1 MATIGSLT
9 VKLGLVT
16 VEWDKATAKAKQDA
30 KDLKTAF
37 NNLGVDV
44 SKLKNLFNA
53 LGGAA
58 GLSLAGVTALAHGA
72 MNLADEVSDLSK
84 GFGISIAKT
93 LQFKDALTQA
103 GGKGEQAAKVL
114 GTLFSKIEEAQGGN
128 ESAIATFEQIGLS
141 FEELRGM
148 NPEEALNKVV
158 DGLKEVTSQYE
169 RVKLIKE
176 LLGKGG
182 LGVSLDDLAERMNM
196 TTNEFKQAE
205 KAMQSLGDLSDSLKA
220 TLENL
225 KIAFAEMVAP
235 FVGDGKFV
243 INVNQFKAA
252 MVAIT
257 AAGVVSGMFKLVEAF
272 VLLNKLMKTTAS
284 LGIALSAAGGIKG
297 IAMAGAGLAA
307 YFGAKAAFDA
317 GDEEAAAAPSPTET
331 TGSNTQPTGRNP
343 APAKRGSD
351 AAVARVALA
360 RQLLEIEKQR
370 GELKVKAL
378 SQDQLTTDLAEVELK
393 RKEEIARAQAELNS
407 NLAKENL
414 SNREKGAFSDQ
425 YNAAVNSANLKS
437 KEQTNYLLA
446 AREKE
451 LRILKEKTAYEMER
465 YKLDA
470 AGIILD
476 VQRIGMT
483 EKTYAYVQE
492 ILNFERRRLELNQQL
507 IDAKNQYGEGKRY
520 DAEIERINQIID
532 AETKLHEMRTQY
544 LLAAREKELRI
555 FKEKTAYEMEK
566 YKLDAAGIILDVQR
580 LGMTEKQYAYAQEIF
595 NFERRRLELNQQL
608 IDAKSEYGEGE
619 RYDMEAERINKVI
632 DAETKLH
639 ELRMQSVQDKENQVR
654 ANQILTDSEKAG
666 FDTMV
671 GNLQSLGQHSK
682 TAFAAWKAMAIAQT
696 IIDTYSSAVGSYKAL
711 AGIPIIGPALG
722 FTAAAIAVAAG
733 MARVSAIRSTQY
745 QGRAK
750 GGVMS
755 ANQPYLV
762 GEEGAEMVIPNQS
775 SMVVPAG
782 RTAGMMGNQP
792 SVVYN
797 GTVIQNMQAIDTQS
811 AAQFL
816 ARNKDSVYA
825 ANMSAARGLPTS
837 R

>member
-16 VEWDKATAKAKQDA
+16 VEWDKATTKAKQDA

-44 SKLKNLFNA
+44 SKLKNLFNT

-103 GGKGEQAAKVL
+103 GGNGEQAAKVL

-141 FEELRGM
+141 FQELRDM
-148 NPEEALNKVV
+148 NPEQAINRVV
-158 DGLKEVTSQYE
+158 EGLKGVTSQYE
-169 RVKLIKE
+169 RIKLIKE

-182 LGVSLDDLAERMNM
+182 LGISLDDLAERMNM

-205 KAMQSLGDLSDSLKA
+205 QSMQTLADLSDSLKA

-235 FVGDGKFV
+235 FIGDGKFV
-243 INVNQFKAA
+243 INVNEFKAA

-257 AAGVVSGMFKLVEAF
+257 AAGVISGMFKLVEAF
-272 VLLNKLMKTTAS
+272 VLLNKLLKTTAS
-284 LGIALSAAGGIKG
+284 LGLAISAAGGIKG

-307 YFGAKAAFDA
+307 YFGAKAAFDLA
-317 GDEEAAAAPSPTET
+317 DEEAANAPPTPGASPA
-331 TGSNTQPTGRNP
+331 GSKAQPTGRNP

-351 AAVARVALA
+351 AAVAAVGLA
-360 RQLLEIEKQR
+360 RKMLEIEKER
-370 GELKVKAL
+370 GALKVKSL
-378 SQDQLTTDLAEVELK
+378 SQDQLTIDLAEVELK
-393 RKEEIARAQAELNS
+393 RKEEIAKAQAQYTS
-407 NLAKENL
+407 NLAKDKL
-414 SNREKGAFSDQ
+414 SEREKSAFAGQ
-425 YNAAVNSANLKS
+425 YNQAMQMANQKA
-437 KEQTNYLLA
+437 KEQIDYLLA

-451 LRILKEKTAYEMER
+451 LRILKEKTAYEMEK
-465 YKLDA
+465 YKLDG
-470 AGIILD
+470 AGILLD
-476 VQRIGMT
+476 TQRISMT
-483 EKTYAYVQE
+483 EKAFAYAQE
-492 ILNFERRRLELNQQL
+492 FLNFERRRLELNQQL
-507 IDAKNQYGEGKRY
+507 IDAKNQYGEGERY
-520 DAEIERINQIID
+520 DA
-532 AETKLHEMRTQY
+532 
-544 LLAAREKELRI
+544 
-555 FKEKTAYEMEK
+555 
-566 YKLDAAGIILDVQR
+566 
-580 LGMTEKQYAYAQEIF
+580 
-595 NFERRRLELNQQL
+595 
-608 IDAKSEYGEGE
+608 
-619 RYDMEAERINKVI
+619 EAERINKVI
-632 DAETKLH
+632 DAETQLH
-639 ELRMQSVQDKENQVR
+639 QLRLQSIQDKENQVR
-654 ANQILTDSEKAG
+654 AQQILTDTEKAG

-671 GNLQSLGQHSK
+671 GNLQALGQQSK

-696 IIDTYSSAVGSYKAL
+696 VIDTYASAVSSYKAL
-711 AGIPIIGPALG
+711 AGIPIVGPALG

-733 MARVSAIRSTQY
+733 MARVAAIRSTQY

-750 GGVMS
+750 GGVMT

-782 RTAGMMGNQP
+782 RTAGMMGNSP

-825 ANMSAARGLPTS
+825 ANMSAARGLPQS

>member
-30 KDLKTAF
+30 KDLQKSF
-37 NNLGVDV
+37 NNLGVNLNG
-44 SKLKNLFNA
+44 LKNIFNA
-53 LGGAA
+53 VGGAA
-58 GLSLAGVTALAHGA
+58 GVSLAGLGALMHGTMA
-72 MNLADEVSDLSK
+72 LGDEVSDLSK

-93 LQFKDALTQA
+93 LQFKEALTQA
-103 GGKGEQAAKVL
+103 GGNGEQAAKVL
-114 GTLFSKIEEAQGGN
+114 STLFSKIEEAQGGN
-128 ESAIATFEQIGLS
+128 EKAISTFEQIGLT
-141 FEELRGM
+141 FEELRAM
-148 NPEEALNKVV
+148 RPEEAINKVV
-158 DGLKEVTSQYE
+158 DGLKGVGNEFE

-176 LLGKGG
+176 LLGRGG
-182 LGVSLDDLAERMNM
+182 IGVSLDELSERLGMSVA
-196 TTNEFKQAE
+196 EFKQAE
-205 KAMQSLGDLSDSLKA
+205 KALETFGALSDALKESL
-220 TLENL
+220 TNL
-225 KIAFAEMVAP
+225 KIAFAEIVAP
-235 FVGDGKFV
+235 FIGDGKFV
-243 INVNQFKAA
+243 INVNEFKAA

-272 VLLNKLMKTTAS
+272 TLLNKLMKTTAS

-317 GDEEAAAAPSPTET
+317 SDEEAAAAPAAP
-331 TGSNTQPTGRNP
+331 GAPPAAGAKPTGRNP
-343 APAKRGSD
+343 DPAKRGSD

-360 RQLLEIEKQR
+360 KQLLEIEKQR

-414 SNREKGAFSDQ
+414 SNREKGAFAGQ
-425 YNAAVNSANLKS
+425 YNAAMAMANQKA
-437 KEQTNYLLA
+437 KEQIDYLLA

-451 LRILKEKTAYEMER
+451 LRMLKEKTAFEMER

-483 EKTYAYVQE
+483 EKAYAYAQE
-492 ILNFERRRLELNQQL
+492 MLNWERRRIEINQQL
-507 IDAKNQYGEGKRY
+507 IDAKNQYGEGERY
-520 DAEIERINQIID
+520 DA
-532 AETKLHEMRTQY
+532 
-544 LLAAREKELRI
+544 
-555 FKEKTAYEMEK
+555 
-566 YKLDAAGIILDVQR
+566 
-580 LGMTEKQYAYAQEIF
+580 
-595 NFERRRLELNQQL
+595 
-608 IDAKSEYGEGE
+608 
-619 RYDMEAERINKVI
+619 EAERINKVLE
-632 DAETKLH
+632 AERQLH
-639 ELRMQSVQDKENQVR
+639 ELRMQSIQDKENQVR

-682 TAFAAWKAMAIAQT
+682 AAFAAWKAMAIAQT
-696 IIDTYSSAVGSYKAL
+696 IIDTYTSAVASYKSL
-711 AGIPIIGPALG
+711 AGIPYVGPALG

-750 GGVMS
+750 GGVMT

-782 RTAGMMGNQP
+782 RTAGMMGNSP

-825 ANMSAARGLPTS
+825 ANLSAARGLPQS

>member
-16 VEWDKATAKAKQDA
+16 VEWDKATTKAKQDA

-44 SKLKNLFNA
+44 SKLKNLFNT

-103 GGKGEQAAKVL
+103 GGNGEQAAKVL

-141 FEELRGM
+141 FEELRNM
-148 NPEEALNKVV
+148 NPEQAINKVV
-158 DGLKEVTSQYE
+158 EGLKGVTSQYE
-169 RVKLIKE
+169 RIKLIKE

-182 LGVSLDDLAERMNM
+182 LGISLDDLAERMNM

-205 KAMQSLGDLSDSLKA
+205 QSMQTLADLSDSLKA

-235 FVGDGKFV
+235 FIGDGKFV
-243 INVNQFKAA
+243 INVNEFKAA

-257 AAGVVSGMFKLVEAF
+257 AAGVISGMFKLVEAF
-272 VLLNKLMKTTAS
+272 VLLNKLLKTTAS
-284 LGIALSAAGGIKG
+284 LGLAISAAGGVKG

-307 YFGAKAAFDA
+307 YFGAKAAFDSA
-317 GDEEAAAAPSPTET
+317 DEEAAAAPAPTT
-331 TGSNTQPTGRNP
+331 ATPANNAKPTGRNP

-351 AAVARVALA
+351 AAVAAVGLA
-360 RQLLEIEKQR
+360 RKMLEIEKQR
-370 GELKVKAL
+370 GELKIKAL
-378 SQDQLTTDLAEVELK
+378 SQDQLTIDLAEVELK
-393 RKEEIARAQAELNS
+393 RKEEIAKAQAQYTS
-407 NLAKENL
+407 NLAKDKL
-414 SNREKGAFSDQ
+414 SEREKSAFAGQ
-425 YNAAVNSANLKS
+425 YNQAMQMANQKS
-437 KEQTNYLLA
+437 KEQIDYLLA

-451 LRILKEKTAYEMER
+451 LRILKEKTAYEMEK
-465 YKLDA
+465 YKLDG
-470 AGIILD
+470 AGILLD

-483 EKTYAYVQE
+483 EKAYAYAQE
-492 ILNFERRRLELNQQL
+492 FLNFERRRLELNQQL
-507 IDAKNQYGEGKRY
+507 IDAKNQYGEG
-520 DAEIERINQIID
+520 
-532 AETKLHEMRTQY
+532 
-544 LLAAREKELRI
+544 
-555 FKEKTAYEMEK
+555 
-566 YKLDAAGIILDVQR
+566 
-580 LGMTEKQYAYAQEIF
+580 
-595 NFERRRLELNQQL
+595 
-608 IDAKSEYGEGE
+608 E
-619 RYDMEAERINKVI
+619 RYQAEAERINQVI
-632 DAETKLH
+632 DAETQLH
-639 ELRMQSVQDKENQVR
+639 QLRLQSIQDKENQVR

-682 TAFAAWKAMAIAQT
+682 AAFAAWKAMAIAQT
-696 IIDTYSSAVGSYKAL
+696 IIDTYTSAVASYKSL
-711 AGIPIIGPALG
+711 AGIPYVGPALG

-782 RTAGMMGNQP
+782 RTAGMMGNSP

-825 ANMSAARGLPTS
+825 ANMSAARGLPQS

>member
-44 SKLKNLFNA
+44 SKLKNLFNT

-58 GLSLAGVTALAHGA
+58 GLSLAGVTALAHGTMA
-72 MNLADEVSDLSK
+72 LADEVSDLSK

-103 GGKGEQAAKVL
+103 GGNGEQAAKVL
-114 GTLFSKIEEAQGGN
+114 GTLFTKIEDAQGGN
-128 ESAIATFEQIGLS
+128 EAAIATFEQIGLS
-141 FEELRGM
+141 FEELRNM
-148 NPEEALNKVV
+148 NPEEAINKVV
-158 DGLKEVTSQYE
+158 DGLKGVTSQYE
-169 RVKLIKE
+169 RIKLIKE

-182 LGVSLDDLAERMNM
+182 LGISLDDLAERMSM

-205 KAMQSLGDLSDSLKA
+205 QSMQTLADLSDSLKA

-243 INVNQFKAA
+243 INVNEFKAA

-257 AAGVVSGMFKLVEAF
+257 AVGVINGMFKLVEAF
-272 VLLNKLMKTTAS
+272 TLLNKLMKTTAS

-297 IAMAGAGLAA
+297 VAMAGAGLAA

-317 GDEEAAAAPSPTET
+317 SDEEAAAAPAPTANAP
-331 TGSNTQPTGRNP
+331 GSKAQPTGRNP

-351 AAVARVALA
+351 AAMAAVGLA
-360 RQLLEIEKQR
+360 RKMLEIEKQR
-370 GELKVKAL
+370 AELKVKSL
-378 SQDQLTTDLAEVELK
+378 SQDQLTIDLAEVELK
-393 RKEEIARAQAELNS
+393 RKEEIAKAQAQYTT
-407 NLAKENL
+407 NLAKDKL
-414 SNREKGAFSDQ
+414 SEREKAAFAGQ
-425 YNAAVNSANLKS
+425 YNTAMQAANQKA
-437 KEQTNYLLA
+437 KEQIDYLLA

-451 LRILKEKTAYEMER
+451 LRILKEKTAYEMEK
-465 YKLDA
+465 YKLDG

-483 EKTYAYVQE
+483 EKQFLYAQE
-492 ILNFERRRLELNQQL
+492 ILNFERRRVELNQQL
-507 IDAKNQYGEGKRY
+507 IDAKNQYGEGERY
-520 DAEIERINQIID
+520 DAEADRINQ
-532 AETKLHEMRTQY
+532 
-544 LLAAREKELRI
+544 
-555 FKEKTAYEMEK
+555 
-566 YKLDAAGIILDVQR
+566 
-580 LGMTEKQYAYAQEIF
+580 
-595 NFERRRLELNQQL
+595 
-608 IDAKSEYGEGE
+608 
-619 RYDMEAERINKVI
+619 VI
-632 DAETKLH
+632 DAETRLH
-639 ELRMQSVQDKENQVR
+639 ELRMQSIQDKENQVR

-696 IIDTYSSAVGSYKAL
+696 VIDTYSSAVSSYKAL

-722 FTAAAIAVAAG
+722 FTAAGIAVAAG
-733 MARVSAIRSTQY
+733 MARVAAIRSTQY

-750 GGVMS
+750 GGVMT

-782 RTAGMMGNQP
+782 RTAGMMGNTP

-825 ANMSAARGLPTS
+825 ANMSAARGLPQS

>member
-30 KDLKTAF
+30 KDLQKSF
-37 NNLGVDV
+37 NNLGVNLNG
-44 SKLKNLFNA
+44 LKNIFNA
-53 LGGAA
+53 VGGAA
-58 GLSLAGVTALAHGA
+58 GVSLAGLGALMHGTMA
-72 MNLADEVSDLSK
+72 LGDEVSDLSK

-93 LQFKDALTQA
+93 LQFKEALTQA
-103 GGKGEQAAKVL
+103 GGNGEQAAKVL
-114 GTLFSKIEEAQGGN
+114 STLFSKIEEAQGGN
-128 ESAIATFEQIGLS
+128 EKAISTFEQIGLT
-141 FEELRGM
+141 FEELRAM
-148 NPEEALNKVV
+148 RPEEAINKVV
-158 DGLKEVTSQYE
+158 DGLKGVGNEFE

-176 LLGKGG
+176 LLGRGG
-182 LGVSLDDLAERMNM
+182 IGVSLDELSERLGMSVA
-196 TTNEFKQAE
+196 EFKQAE
-205 KAMQSLGDLSDSLKA
+205 KALETFGALSDALKESL
-220 TLENL
+220 TNL
-225 KIAFAEMVAP
+225 KIAFAEIVAP
-235 FVGDGKFV
+235 FIGDGKFV
-243 INVNQFKAA
+243 INVNEFKAA

-272 VLLNKLMKTTAS
+272 TLLNKLMKTTAS

-317 GDEEAAAAPSPTET
+317 SDEEAAAAPPTPGAT
-331 TGSNTQPTGRNP
+331 PAAGAKPTGRNP
-343 APAKRGSD
+343 DPAKRGSD

-414 SNREKGAFSDQ
+414 SNREKGAFAGQ
-425 YNAAVNSANLKS
+425 YNAAMASANQKA
-437 KEQTNYLLA
+437 KEQIDYLLA

-451 LRILKEKTAYEMER
+451 LRMLKEKTAFEMER

-476 VQRIGMT
+476 VQRVGMT
-483 EKTYAYVQE
+483 EKQYLYAQE
-492 ILNFERRRLELNQQL
+492 ILNWERRRIEINQQL
-507 IDAKNQYGEGKRY
+507 IDAKNQYGEGERY
-520 DAEIERINQIID
+520 DA
-532 AETKLHEMRTQY
+532 
-544 LLAAREKELRI
+544 
-555 FKEKTAYEMEK
+555 
-566 YKLDAAGIILDVQR
+566 
-580 LGMTEKQYAYAQEIF
+580 
-595 NFERRRLELNQQL
+595 
-608 IDAKSEYGEGE
+608 
-619 RYDMEAERINKVI
+619 EAERINKVLE
-632 DAETKLH
+632 AERALH
-639 ELRMQSVQDKENQVR
+639 ELRMQSIQDKENQVR

-682 TAFAAWKAMAIAQT
+682 AAFAAWKAMAIAQT
-696 IIDTYSSAVGSYKAL
+696 IIDTYTSAVASYKSL
-711 AGIPIIGPALG
+711 AGIPYVGPALG

-733 MARVSAIRSTQY
+733 MARVAAIRSTQY

-750 GGVMS
+750 GGVMT

-782 RTAGMMGNQP
+782 RTAGMMGNSP

-825 ANMSAARGLPTS
+825 ANMSAARGLPQS

>member
-30 KDLKTAF
+30 KDLQKSF
-37 NNLGVDV
+37 NNLGVNLNG
-44 SKLKNLFNA
+44 LKNIFNA
-53 LGGAA
+53 VGGAA
-58 GLSLAGVTALAHGA
+58 GVSLAGLGALMHGTMA
-72 MNLADEVSDLSK
+72 LGDEVSDLSK

-93 LQFKDALTQA
+93 LQFKEALTQA
-103 GGKGEQAAKVL
+103 GGNGEQAAKVL
-114 GTLFSKIEEAQGGN
+114 STLFSKIEEAQGGN
-128 ESAIATFEQIGLS
+128 EKAISTFEQIGLT
-141 FEELRGM
+141 FEELRAM
-148 NPEEALNKVV
+148 RPEEAINKVV
-158 DGLKEVTSQYE
+158 DGLKGVGNEFE

-176 LLGKGG
+176 LLGRGG
-182 LGVSLDDLAERMNM
+182 IGVSLDELSERLGMSVA
-196 TTNEFKQAE
+196 EFKQAE
-205 KAMQSLGDLSDSLKA
+205 KALETFGALSDALKESL
-220 TLENL
+220 TNL
-225 KIAFAEMVAP
+225 KIAFAEIVAP
-235 FVGDGKFV
+235 FIGDGKFV
-243 INVNQFKAA
+243 INVNEFKAA

-272 VLLNKLMKTTAS
+272 TLLNKLMKTTAS

-317 GDEEAAAAPSPTET
+317 SDEEAAAAPAAPGATPAA
-331 TGSNTQPTGRNP
+331 GAKPTGRNP
-343 APAKRGSD
+343 DPAKRGSD

-414 SNREKGAFSDQ
+414 SNREKGAFAGQ
-425 YNAAVNSANLKS
+425 YNAAMAMANQKA
-437 KEQTNYLLA
+437 KEQIDYLLA

-451 LRILKEKTAYEMER
+451 LRMLKEKTAFEMER

-483 EKTYAYVQE
+483 EKAYSYAQE
-492 ILNFERRRLELNQQL
+492 MLNWERRRLEINQQM
-507 IDAKNQYGEGKRY
+507 IDAKNQYGEGERF
-520 DAEIERINQIID
+520 DA
-532 AETKLHEMRTQY
+532 
-544 LLAAREKELRI
+544 
-555 FKEKTAYEMEK
+555 
-566 YKLDAAGIILDVQR
+566 
-580 LGMTEKQYAYAQEIF
+580 
-595 NFERRRLELNQQL
+595 
-608 IDAKSEYGEGE
+608 
-619 RYDMEAERINKVI
+619 EAERINKVLE
-632 DAETKLH
+632 AERQLH
-639 ELRMQSVQDKENQVR
+639 ELRMQSIQDKENQVR

-682 TAFAAWKAMAIAQT
+682 AAFAAWKAMAIAQT
-696 IIDTYSSAVGSYKAL
+696 IIDTYTSAVASYKSL
-711 AGIPIIGPALG
+711 AGIPYVGPALG

-750 GGVMS
+750 GGVMT

-825 ANMSAARGLPTS
+825 ANMSAARGLPQS

>member
-16 VEWDKATAKAKQDA
+16 VEWDKATTKAKQDA

-44 SKLKNLFNA
+44 SKLKNLFNT

-103 GGKGEQAAKVL
+103 GGNGEQAAKVL

-141 FEELRGM
+141 FQELRDM
-148 NPEEALNKVV
+148 NPEQAINRVV
-158 DGLKEVTSQYE
+158 EGLKGVTSQYE
-169 RVKLIKE
+169 RIKLIKE

-182 LGVSLDDLAERMNM
+182 LGISLDDLAERMNM

-205 KAMQSLGDLSDSLKA
+205 QSMQTLADLSDSLKA

-235 FVGDGKFV
+235 FIGDGKFV
-243 INVNQFKAA
+243 INVNEFKAA

-257 AAGVVSGMFKLVEAF
+257 AAGVISGMFKLVEAF
-272 VLLNKLMKTTAS
+272 VLLNKLLKTTAS
-284 LGIALSAAGGIKG
+284 LGLAISAAGGIKG

-307 YFGAKAAFDA
+307 YFGAKAAFDSA
-317 GDEEAAAAPSPTET
+317 DEEAANAPPTPGET
-331 TGSNTQPTGRNP
+331 PAGSKAQPTGRNP

-351 AAVARVALA
+351 AAMAAVGLA
-360 RQLLEIEKQR
+360 RKMLEIEKQR

-378 SQDQLTTDLAEVELK
+378 SQDQLTIDLAEVELK
-393 RKEEIARAQAELNS
+393 RKEEIAKAQAQYTS
-407 NLAKENL
+407 NLAKDKL
-414 SNREKGAFSDQ
+414 SEREKSAFAGQ
-425 YNAAVNSANLKS
+425 YNTAMQAANQKA
-437 KEQTNYLLA
+437 KEQIDYLLA

-451 LRILKEKTAYEMER
+451 IRILKEKTAYEMEK
-465 YKLDA
+465 YKLDG
-470 AGIILD
+470 AGILLD
-476 VQRIGMT
+476 TQRISMT
-483 EKTYAYVQE
+483 EKQFAYAQE
-492 ILNFERRRLELNQQL
+492 FLNFERRRLELNQQL
-507 IDAKNQYGEGKRY
+507 IDAKNQYGEG
-520 DAEIERINQIID
+520 
-532 AETKLHEMRTQY
+532 
-544 LLAAREKELRI
+544 
-555 FKEKTAYEMEK
+555 
-566 YKLDAAGIILDVQR
+566 
-580 LGMTEKQYAYAQEIF
+580 
-595 NFERRRLELNQQL
+595 
-608 IDAKSEYGEGE
+608 E
-619 RYDMEAERINKVI
+619 RYQAEAERINQVI
-632 DAETKLH
+632 NAETQLH
-639 ELRMQSVQDKENQVR
+639 QLRLQSIQDKENQVR
-654 ANQILTDSEKAG
+654 AQQILTDTEKAG

-696 IIDTYSSAVGSYKAL
+696 VIDTYSSAVASYKSL

-750 GGVMS
+750 GGVMT

-782 RTAGMMGNQP
+782 RTAGMMGNSP

-825 ANMSAARGLPTS
+825 ANMSAARGLPQS

>member
-44 SKLKNLFNA
+44 SKLKNLFNT

-58 GLSLAGVTALAHGA
+58 GLSLAGVTALAHGSMA
-72 MNLADEVSDLSK
+72 LADEVSDLSK

-103 GGKGEQAAKVL
+103 GGNGEQAAKVL

-141 FEELRGM
+141 FEELRNL
-148 NPEEALNKVV
+148 NPEQAINKVV
-158 DGLKEVTSQYE
+158 DGLKGVTSQYE
-169 RVKLIKE
+169 RIKLIKE

-182 LGVSLDDLAERMNM
+182 LGISLDDLAERMNM

-205 KAMQSLGDLSDSLKA
+205 QAMQTLADLSDSLKA

-235 FVGDGKFV
+235 FIGDGKFV
-243 INVNQFKAA
+243 INVNEFKAA

-272 VLLNKLMKTTAS
+272 MLLNKLMKTTAS
-284 LGIALSAAGGIKG
+284 LGLALSAAGGIKG

-307 YFGAKAAFDA
+307 YFGAKAAFDSA
-317 GDEEAAAAPSPTET
+317 DEEAAAAPSPTT
-331 TGSNTQPTGRNP
+331 TTPTGNSKPTGRNP

-351 AAVARVALA
+351 AAVAAVGLA
-360 RQLLEIEKQR
+360 RKMLEIEKER
-370 GELKVKAL
+370 GALKIKSL
-378 SQDQLTTDLAEVELK
+378 SQDQLTIDLAEVELK
-393 RKEEIARAQAELNS
+393 RKEEIAKAQAQYTS
-407 NLAKENL
+407 NLAKDKL
-414 SNREKGAFSDQ
+414 SEREKAAFAGQ
-425 YNAAVNSANLKS
+425 YNQAMQMANQKA
-437 KEQTNYLLA
+437 KEQIDYLLA

-451 LRILKEKTAYEMER
+451 LRILKEKTAYELEK
-465 YKLDA
+465 YKLDG

-483 EKTYAYVQE
+483 EKAYAYAQE
-492 ILNFERRRLELNQQL
+492 MLNWERRRLEINQQM
-507 IDAKNQYGEGKRY
+507 IDAKNQYGEGERF
-520 DAEIERINQIID
+520 DA
-532 AETKLHEMRTQY
+532 
-544 LLAAREKELRI
+544 
-555 FKEKTAYEMEK
+555 
-566 YKLDAAGIILDVQR
+566 
-580 LGMTEKQYAYAQEIF
+580 
-595 NFERRRLELNQQL
+595 
-608 IDAKSEYGEGE
+608 
-619 RYDMEAERINKVI
+619 EAERINKVLE
-632 DAETKLH
+632 AERALH
-639 ELRMQSVQDKENQVR
+639 ELRMQSIQDKENQVR

-671 GNLQSLGQHSK
+671 GNLQALGQHSK
-682 TAFAAWKAMAIAQT
+682 AAFAAWKAMAIAQT
-696 IIDTYSSAVGSYKAL
+696 IIDTYTSAVASYKSL
-711 AGIPIIGPALG
+711 AGIPYVGPALG

-782 RTAGMMGNQP
+782 RTAGMMGNSP
-792 SVVYN
+792 SIVYN
-797 GTVIQNMQAIDTQS
+797 GTVVQNMQAIDTQS

-816 ARNKDSVYA
+816 ARNKDMVYA
-825 ANMSAARGLPTS
+825 ANMSAARGLPQS

>member
-16 VEWDKATAKAKQDA
+16 VEWDKATTKAKQDA

-44 SKLKNLFNA
+44 SKLKNLFNT

-103 GGKGEQAAKVL
+103 GGNGEQAAKVL

-141 FEELRGM
+141 FEELRNM
-148 NPEEALNKVV
+148 NPEQAINKVV
-158 DGLKEVTSQYE
+158 EGLKGVTSQYE
-169 RVKLIKE
+169 RIKLIKE

-182 LGVSLDDLAERMNM
+182 LGISLDDLAERMNM

-205 KAMQSLGDLSDSLKA
+205 QSMQTLADLSDSLKA

-235 FVGDGKFV
+235 FIGDGKFV
-243 INVNQFKAA
+243 INVNEFKAA

-257 AAGVVSGMFKLVEAF
+257 AAGVISGMFKLVEAF
-272 VLLNKLMKTTAS
+272 VLLNKLLKTTAS
-284 LGIALSAAGGIKG
+284 LGLAISAAGGIKG

-307 YFGAKAAFDA
+307 YFGAKAAFDSA
-317 GDEEAAAAPSPTET
+317 DEEAAAAPAPTT
-331 TGSNTQPTGRNP
+331 TTPGNNAKPTGRNP

-351 AAVARVALA
+351 AAVAAVGLA
-360 RQLLEIEKQR
+360 RKMLEIEKQR
-370 GELKVKAL
+370 GELKVKSL
-378 SQDQLTTDLAEVELK
+378 SQDQLTIDLAEVELK
-393 RKEEIARAQAELNS
+393 RKEEIAKAQAQYTS
-407 NLAKENL
+407 NLAKDKL
-414 SNREKGAFSDQ
+414 SEREKAAFAGQ
-425 YNAAVNSANLKS
+425 YNQAMQMANQKA
-437 KEQTNYLLA
+437 KEQIDYLLA

-451 LRILKEKTAYEMER
+451 LRILKEKTAYEMEK
-465 YKLDA
+465 YKLDG
-470 AGIILD
+470 AGILLD

-483 EKTYAYVQE
+483 EKAYAYAQE
-492 ILNFERRRLELNQQL
+492 FLNFERRRLELNQQL
-507 IDAKNQYGEGKRY
+507 IDAKNQYGEG
-520 DAEIERINQIID
+520 
-532 AETKLHEMRTQY
+532 
-544 LLAAREKELRI
+544 
-555 FKEKTAYEMEK
+555 
-566 YKLDAAGIILDVQR
+566 
-580 LGMTEKQYAYAQEIF
+580 
-595 NFERRRLELNQQL
+595 
-608 IDAKSEYGEGE
+608 E
-619 RYDMEAERINKVI
+619 RYQAEAERINQVI
-632 DAETKLH
+632 DAETQLH
-639 ELRMQSVQDKENQVR
+639 QLRLQSIQDKENQVR

-682 TAFAAWKAMAIAQT
+682 AAFAAWKAMAIAQT
-696 IIDTYSSAVGSYKAL
+696 IIDTYTSAVASYKSL
-711 AGIPIIGPALG
+711 AGIPYVGPALG

-782 RTAGMMGNQP
+782 RTAGMMGNSP

-825 ANMSAARGLPTS
+825 ANMSAARGLPQS

>member
-30 KDLKTAF
+30 KDLQKSF
-37 NNLGVDV
+37 NNLGVNLTG
-44 SKLKNLFNA
+44 LKNVFNA
-53 LGGAA
+53 VGGAA
-58 GLSLAGVTALAHGA
+58 GVSLAGLGALMHGTMA
-72 MNLADEVSDLSK
+72 LGDEVSDLSK

-93 LQFKDALTQA
+93 LQFKEALTQA
-103 GGKGEQAAKVL
+103 GGNGEQAAKVL
-114 GTLFSKIEEAQGGN
+114 STLFSKIEEAQGGN
-128 ESAIATFEQIGLS
+128 EKAISTFEQIGLT
-141 FEELRGM
+141 FEELRAM
-148 NPEEALNKVV
+148 RPEEAINKVV
-158 DGLKEVTSQYE
+158 DGLKGVGNEFE

-176 LLGKGG
+176 LLGRGG
-182 LGVSLDDLAERMNM
+182 IGVSLDELSERLGMSVA
-196 TTNEFKQAE
+196 EFKQAE
-205 KAMQSLGDLSDSLKA
+205 KALETFGNLSDALKESL
-220 TLENL
+220 TNL
-225 KIAFAEMVAP
+225 KIAFAELVAP

-243 INVNQFKAA
+243 INVNEFKAA

-272 VLLNKLMKTTAS
+272 TLLNKLMKTTAS
-284 LGIALSAAGGIKG
+284 LGLALSAAGGIKG

-317 GDEEAAAAPSPTET
+317 SDEEAAAAPAAPGATPAA
-331 TGSNTQPTGRNP
+331 GSNKPTGRNP
-343 APAKRGSD
+343 EPAKRGSD

-360 RQLLEIEKQR
+360 KEMLRIEKER
-370 GELKVKAL
+370 GELRIKGL
-378 SQDQLTTDLAEVELK
+378 SQDQLVIDLAEVELK
-393 RKEEIARAQAELNS
+393 RKEEIARAQSELNT

-414 SNREKGAFSDQ
+414 SNREKGAFAAQ
-425 YNAAVNSANLKS
+425 YNTAMAMANQKA
-437 KEQTNYLLA
+437 KEQVDYLLA

-451 LRILKEKTAYEMER
+451 LRILKEKTAFEMEKYR
-465 YKLDA
+465 LDE

-483 EKTYAYVQE
+483 EKAYLYAQE
-492 ILNFERRRLELNQQL
+492 MLNWERRRVELNQQL
-507 IDAKNQYGEGKRY
+507 IDAKNQYGEGERF
-520 DAEIERINQIID
+520 DA
-532 AETKLHEMRTQY
+532 
-544 LLAAREKELRI
+544 
-555 FKEKTAYEMEK
+555 
-566 YKLDAAGIILDVQR
+566 
-580 LGMTEKQYAYAQEIF
+580 
-595 NFERRRLELNQQL
+595 
-608 IDAKSEYGEGE
+608 
-619 RYDMEAERINKVI
+619 EAERINKVI
-632 DAETKLH
+632 DAETRLH
-639 ELRMQSVQDKENQVR
+639 ELRMQSIQDKENQVR

-671 GNLQSLGQHSK
+671 GNLQALGQHSK
-682 TAFAAWKAMAIAQT
+682 AAFAAWKAMAIAQT
-696 IIDTYSSAVGSYKAL
+696 IIDTYSSAVASYKSL
-711 AGIPIIGPALG
+711 AGIPYVGPALG
-722 FTAAAIAVAAG
+722 MTAAAIAVAAG
-733 MARVSAIRSTQY
+733 MARVAAIRSTQY

-750 GGVMS
+750 GGVMT

-782 RTAGMMGNQP
+782 RTAAMMGNTP

-825 ANMSAARGLPTS
+825 ANLSAARGLPQS

>member
-44 SKLKNLFNA
+44 SKLKNLFNT

-58 GLSLAGVTALAHGA
+58 GLSLAGVTALAHGTMA
-72 MNLADEVSDLSK
+72 LADEVSDLSK

-103 GGKGEQAAKVL
+103 GGNGEQAAKVL
-114 GTLFSKIEEAQGGN
+114 GTLFTKIEDAQGGN
-128 ESAIATFEQIGLS
+128 EAAIATFEQIGLS
-141 FEELRGM
+141 FEELRNM
-148 NPEEALNKVV
+148 NPEEAINKVV
-158 DGLKEVTSQYE
+158 DGLKGVTSQYE
-169 RVKLIKE
+169 RIKLIKE

-182 LGVSLDDLAERMNM
+182 LGISLDDLAERMSM

-205 KAMQSLGDLSDSLKA
+205 QSMQTLADLSDSLKA

-243 INVNQFKAA
+243 INVNEFKAA

-257 AAGVVSGMFKLVEAF
+257 AVGVINGMFKLVEAF
-272 VLLNKLMKTTAS
+272 TLLNKLMKTTAS

-297 IAMAGAGLAA
+297 VAMAGAGLAA

-317 GDEEAAAAPSPTET
+317 SDEEAAAAPAPTANAP
-331 TGSNTQPTGRNP
+331 GSKAQPTSRNP

-351 AAVARVALA
+351 AAMAAVGLA
-360 RQLLEIEKQR
+360 RKMLEIEKQR
-370 GELKVKAL
+370 GELKVKSL
-378 SQDQLTTDLAEVELK
+378 SQDQLTIDLAEVELK
-393 RKEEIARAQAELNS
+393 RKEEIAKAQAQYTT
-407 NLAKENL
+407 NLAKDKL
-414 SNREKGAFSDQ
+414 SERERAAFAGQ
-425 YNAAVNSANLKS
+425 YNTAMQAANQKAN
-437 KEQTNYLLA
+437 EQIDYLLA

-451 LRILKEKTAYEMER
+451 LRILKEKTAYEMEK
-465 YKLDA
+465 YKLDE
-470 AGIILD
+470 AGILLD

-483 EKTYAYVQE
+483 EKQYAYAQE
-492 ILNFERRRLELNQQL
+492 MLNWERRRVELEQQL
-507 IDAKNQYGEGKRY
+507 IDAKNQYGEGERY
-520 DAEIERINQIID
+520 DA
-532 AETKLHEMRTQY
+532 
-544 LLAAREKELRI
+544 
-555 FKEKTAYEMEK
+555 
-566 YKLDAAGIILDVQR
+566 
-580 LGMTEKQYAYAQEIF
+580 
-595 NFERRRLELNQQL
+595 
-608 IDAKSEYGEGE
+608 
-619 RYDMEAERINKVI
+619 EAERINKVI
-632 DAETKLH
+632 DAETRLH

-654 ANQILTDSEKAG
+654 AQQILTDTEKAG

-671 GNLQSLGQHSK
+671 GNLQTLGQTSK

-696 IIDTYSSAVGSYKAL
+696 VIDTYSSAVASYKSL
-711 AGIPIIGPALG
+711 AGIPIVGPALG

-825 ANMSAARGLPTS
+825 ANMSAARGLPQS

>member
-30 KDLKTAF
+30 KDLKTSF
-37 NNLGVDV
+37 NNLGIDV
-44 SKLKNLFNA
+44 SKLKNLFNN

-58 GLSLAGVTALAHGA
+58 GLSLAGMTALIGSS
-72 MNLADEVSDLSK
+72 MKLADEIDDLSK

-93 LQFKDALTQA
+93 LQFQQAIVLA
-103 GGKGEQAAKVL
+103 GGKAEQTGKIL
-114 GTLFSKIEEAQGGN
+114 STLYSKIEDAQGGN
-128 ESAIATFEQIGLS
+128 EAAISTFEQIGLT
-141 FEELRGM
+141 FQELRDM
-148 NPEEALNKVV
+148 NPEEAINKVV
-158 DGLKEVTSQYE
+158 DGLRGITSQYE

-182 LGVSLDDLAERMNM
+182 VGLSLEDLADRLNM
-196 TTNEFKQAE
+196 STAEFHNLE
-205 KAMQSLGDLSDSLKA
+205 KSFETLTSLSDSLQSSFV
-220 TLENL
+220 NL
-225 KIAFAEMVAP
+225 KLAVAEMIAP

-252 MVAIT
+252 MVAVT
-257 AAGVVSGMFKLVEAF
+257 AAGVISGMFKLVEAF
-272 VLLNKLMKTTAS
+272 TLLNKLMKTTAS
-284 LGIALSAAGGIKG
+284 LGLAISAAGGVKG

-317 GDEEAAAAPSPTET
+317 SDEEAAAAPAAGGEAPA
-331 TGSNTQPTGRNP
+331 GSKPQPTGRNP

-351 AAVARVALA
+351 AAMAAVGLA
-360 RQLLEIEKQR
+360 RKMLEIEKQR
-370 GELKVKAL
+370 AELKVKSL
-378 SQDQLTTDLAEVELK
+378 SQDQLTIDLAEVELK
-393 RKEEIARAQAELNS
+393 RKEEIAKAQAQYTT
-407 NLAKENL
+407 NLAKDKL
-414 SNREKGAFSDQ
+414 SEREKAAFAGQ
-425 YNAAVNSANLKS
+425 YNTAMQAANQKA
-437 KEQTNYLLA
+437 KEQIDYLLA

-451 LRILKEKTAYEMER
+451 LRILKEKTAYEMEK
-465 YKLDA
+465 YKLDG
-470 AGIILD
+470 AGILLD
-476 VQRIGMT
+476 VQRISMT
-483 EKTYAYVQE
+483 EKQFLYAQE
-492 ILNFERRRLELNQQL
+492 MLNFERRRVELNQQL
-507 IDAKNQYGEGKRY
+507 IDAKNQYGEGERY
-520 DAEIERINQIID
+520 EAEADRINQ
-532 AETKLHEMRTQY
+532 
-544 LLAAREKELRI
+544 
-555 FKEKTAYEMEK
+555 
-566 YKLDAAGIILDVQR
+566 
-580 LGMTEKQYAYAQEIF
+580 
-595 NFERRRLELNQQL
+595 
-608 IDAKSEYGEGE
+608 
-619 RYDMEAERINKVI
+619 VI
-632 DAETKLH
+632 DAETRLH
-639 ELRMQSVQDKENQVR
+639 ELRMQSIQDKENQVR
-654 ANQILTDSEKAG
+654 AQQILTDTEKAG

-696 IIDTYSSAVGSYKAL
+696 VIDTYSSAVSSYKAL

-722 FTAAAIAVAAG
+722 FTAAGIAVAAG
-733 MARVSAIRSTQY
+733 MARVAAIRSTQY

-750 GGVMS
+750 GGVMT

-782 RTAGMMGNQP
+782 RTAGMMGNSP

-825 ANMSAARGLPTS
+825 ANLSAARGLPQS